1 MKLKVSPTT
10 LKLKCQTPEAK
21 KQAEELENINWK
33 IQELMFETHKLQIEY
48 QLKNLSYLNSLGY
61 ELEEKDEETIKALKE
76 ELESY
81 GSTVQ
86 D

>member
-33 IQELMFETHKLQIEY
+33 IQELMFEMHKLQIEY
-48 QLKNLSYLNSLGY
+48 QLKNLSYLESLGY
-61 ELEEKDEETIKALKE
+61 KLEEKDEEIIKALKE